1 MKRLAFCLPIALGL
15 MALSGCG
22 VAMRSYRT
30 AMPVVAVDAN
40 SPPFEQGSKQARP
53 TQSSPTEC
61 DIAKSGVCL
70 GFVEVDDMG
79 AMFDAGELQAVL
91 KTIER
96 ANMLAGQSPD
106 AAPMVVGFVHGWNHN
121 ASETDSNVAGFKE
134 MLERLWSHY
143 GGRRKVIGVYVGWRG
158 LRVKRSW
165 PLAMQLSF
173 FDREAAAVRIP
184 GASLS
189 GAFAEIAL
197 RTHENPSAQVVF
209 MGHSFGAL
217 LLERS
222 LAPTMASALMQQTEF
237 TAKEEE
243 LAQRARELEAEALS
257 ASSGGY
263 QAHPAQAEIETLR
276 TAAVAEEAAAEMAA
290 APRADLVIFVNTAA
304 AASESIQLM
313 DQLSRSE
320 LRYQPSG
327 TVGRAEMGAV
337 GSADRP
343 LFVSVT
349 STVDAVTKLAMPIGH
364 GAQYFGLEAM
374 GSFRDSYPLACFDPD
389 KDKDRSWSLATA
401 ADGARRERAYYMITA
416 PHMPVLQSHLMLKS
430 VGPGAMR
437 VSSTGEILHMESSG
451 AISKCAAEL
460 FDKSLGVV
468 STFRLPESEACYAI
482 AERPGRC
489 NGTPYWA
496 MEVDPDV
503 LYDHSDIFTARFM
516 SFLIDSFFQTPL
528 GPLTRENPLLMGSG
542 R

>member
-1 MKRLAFCLPIALGL
+1 LKRLAFCLPIALGL

-243 LAQRARELEAEALS
+243 LAQRAREL
-257 ASSGGY
+257 
-263 QAHPAQAEIETLR
+263 
-276 TAAVAEEAAAEMAA
+276 
-290 APRADLVIFVNTAA
+290 
-304 AASESIQLM
+304 
-313 DQLSRSE
+313 
-320 LRYQPSG
+320 
-327 TVGRAEMGAV
+327 
-337 GSADRP
+337 
-343 LFVSVT
+343 
-349 STVDAVTKLAMPIGH
+349 
-364 GAQYFGLEAM
+364 
-374 GSFRDSYPLACFDPD
+374 
-389 KDKDRSWSLATA
+389 
-401 ADGARRERAYYMITA
+401 
-416 PHMPVLQSHLMLKS
+416 
-430 VGPGAMR
+430 
-437 VSSTGEILHMESSG
+437 
-451 AISKCAAEL
+451 
-460 FDKSLGVV
+460 
-468 STFRLPESEACYAI
+468 
-482 AERPGRC
+482 
-489 NGTPYWA
+489 
-496 MEVDPDV
+496 
-503 LYDHSDIFTARFM
+503 
-516 SFLIDSFFQTPL
+516 
-528 GPLTRENPLLMGSG
+528 
-542 R
+542 